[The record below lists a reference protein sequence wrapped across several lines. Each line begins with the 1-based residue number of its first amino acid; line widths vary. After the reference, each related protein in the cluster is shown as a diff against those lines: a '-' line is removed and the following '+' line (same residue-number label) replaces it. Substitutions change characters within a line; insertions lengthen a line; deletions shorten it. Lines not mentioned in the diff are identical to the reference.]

1 MLIKPEVE
9 KYARIKVVGIGGGGS
24 NAIATMMEEQNIEGV
39 DFIAVNTDAQ
49 HLNSSPAP
57 VKIAIGKELTKGLG
71 AGGNPDVG
79 RKAAEETVEEINQH
93 LEGSDMVFIT
103 AGMGGGTGTG
113 AAPFIAEVSKGLGA
127 LTVGVV
133 TKPFSFEG
141 ARRMLNADE
150 GLSNLKD
157 KVDALITI
165 PNQRLLEIIEQ
176 DRPLLDAFKV
186 ADSVL
191 GQSVQGISDIIV
203 RSGLINRDFADVKSI
218 MADAGSALMGIGYGN
233 GENRAEQAATDA
245 IESPLLENSIE
256 GAKGILF
263 NIYGDTNLTLAEVN
277 KAAEVISNAADP
289 DANIIF
295 GAAINEELRD
305 TLKITVIAT
314 GFDESRARSR
324 RTLLNQFNAHSN
336 TSEQSQDAT
345 PKTNSEQPQQQKQ
358 NYNEDDSKDDEFDTP
373 AFLRRR

>member
-9 KYARIKVVGIGGGGS
+9 KFARIRVIGVGGGGS
-24 NAIATMMEEQNIEGV
+24 NAIKTMMQEQEIQGV

-49 HLNSSPAP
+49 HLASSPAP
-57 VKIAIGKELTKGLG
+57 LKIQIGKQLTKGLG
-71 AGGNPDVG
+71 AGGNPEVG
-79 RKAAEETVEEINQH
+79 RKSAEESAELIHQH

-103 AGMGGGTGTG
+103 AGVGGGTGTG
-113 AAPFIAEVSKGLGA
+113 ASPFIAEVAKKQGA

-133 TKPFSFEG
+133 TRPFLFEG
-141 ARRMLNADE
+141 AKRALNAEE
-150 GLSNLKD
+150 GLEELKD

-165 PNQRLLEIIEQ
+165 PNQRLLEVM
-176 DRPLLDAFKV
+176 DNNRPLLEAFKL

-203 RSGLINRDFADVKSI
+203 QPGLINRDFADVKSI
-218 MADAGSALMGIGYGN
+218 MENAGSALMGIGYGA
-233 GENRAEQAATDA
+233 GEDRAVQAARNA

-263 NIYGDTNLTLAEVN
+263 NIVGGSDMSLNEVN

-305 TLKITVIAT
+305 QIKITVIAT
-314 GFDESRARSR
+314 GFDGKNGR
-324 RTLLNQFNAHSN
+324 RPQRTMSMPQHQGDGLVSN
-336 TSEQSQDAT
+336 SVQQ
-345 PKTNSEQPQQQKQ
+345 EQPAG
-358 NYNEDDSKDDEFDTP
+358 NENEFETP
-373 AFLRRR
+373 AFMRRR